1 MEDLEKINLIKQNIV
16 KPGKENAVSDRSI
29 LLGILDA
36 LGEIGYKLTGKHLVI
51 NLISNNGGKHCT
63 QLYSLETRWVTPP
76 GAESQLSDPLELPD
90 MSDAK
95 PTLQSATEKE

>member
-51 NLISNNGGKHCT
+51 NLISNN
-63 QLYSLETRWVTPP
+63 
-76 GAESQLSDPLELPD
+76 
-90 MSDAK
+90 
-95 PTLQSATEKE
+95 